1 MSILKFK
8 PSHIQMLLFNISHS
22 EKE

>member
-8 PSHIQMLLFNISHS
+8 PSHIQMLFLNFNHS
-22 EKE
+22 ENE